1 MEAVNELIELFGT
14 TRKVKGTYIMM
25 QLPTSSASLPVHVHT
40 EKAKRHKDGSV
51 LLSIADD
58 RICKLNGVGALTW
71 MILEENPEGLSVD
84 ELARELSEQF
94 EAINSEGELR
104 YEVSPEQLRED
115 STRFLKNLTEMNL
128 LEAMTDSHGQEFYYI
143 KEGVSGTTSATVAAV
158 ALGKTAIPPAPETML
173 PSAPADYASA
183 RTETSQ
189 TQGETAPVS
198 ADEEVKP
205 LKRQTFTAFI
215 GLLAFD
221 LLLKCRGFQSL
232 IKTVENWPTAKP
244 RAANWETCKRVRA
257 MVDRAQIYYPKKAMC
272 LQHSAVVTCLLRRR
286 GVPAEMVLAAQ
297 EFPVKV
303 HAWAE
308 VEGRVVNDFQSVRMK
323 HSEIRRL

>member
-1 MEAVNELIELFGT
+1 
-14 TRKVKGTYIMM
+14 MM
-25 QLPTSSASLPVHVHT
+25 QIPTSSAPLPVHVHT

-84 ELARELSEQF
+84 EVVRALREQF

-104 YEVSPEQLRED
+104 YDVSPEQLRQD
-115 STRFLKNLTEMNL
+115 TARFLKSLTGMNL
-128 LEAMTDSHGQEFYYI
+128 LEAMIDSRGQEFYYI
-143 KEGVSGTTSATVAAV
+143 KEGVSGTTSGTVVAVAA
-158 ALGKTAIPPAPETML
+158 AETISPPAPDEV
-173 PSAPADYASA
+173 PPAPI
-183 RTETSQ
+183 ETSQ
-189 TQGETAPVS
+189 TIGATAPVS
-198 ADEEVKP
+198 ADEDIKP
-205 LKRQTFTAFI
+205 LKRETFTAFM
-215 GLLAFD
+215 GLFAFD
-221 LLLKCRGFQSL
+221 LLLKFRGFQSL
-232 IKTVENWPTAKP
+232 IKRVESWPTAELRVKDSDV
-244 RAANWETCKRVRA
+244 CKRVRA

-297 EFPVKV
+297 EFPPKG

-308 VEGRVVNDFQSVRMK
+308 VEGEVINDNQRVKARYV
-323 HSEIRRL
+323 ELRRI